1 MATGQT
7 VLLAGLIQE
16 QKDTNHSGIPL
27 LDQVPGLGNVVGNTG
42 HNITRT
48 ELIIFIRPQIIRDSV
63 DAHYVA
69 EELRTE
75 IEGHAGAGAALC
87 RPRAAGPIRSGGWRP
102 MSVRW
107 LSSISRTPRRRADL
121 RRRDHRRRSRRDGRR
136 EHDRGAGPGAAC
148 AGAGL
153 ACLMVAIAAV
163 DARRFIIPD
172 EFSAAALALGLA
184 DAAIRHPD
192 GIGEALA
199 IAALRGAIMALAFFA
214 LWAAY
219 RRLRGRDG
227 IGLGDVKLAGVA
239 GVWLDWP
246 SIPIAVEIAALA
258 ALAVCL
264 VRWLALGRAI
274 SATTRLPFG
283 LFLAPAIWIA
293 WLGETLLRQI
303 PSAWGL
309 G

>member
-1 MATGQT
+1 
-7 VLLAGLIQE
+7 
-16 QKDTNHSGIPL
+16 
-27 LDQVPGLGNVVGNTG
+27 
-42 HNITRT
+42 
-48 ELIIFIRPQIIRDSV
+48 
-63 DAHYVA
+63 
-69 EELRTE
+69 
-75 IEGHAGAGAALC
+75 
-87 RPRAAGPIRSGGWRP
+87 

-107 LSSISRTPRRRADL
+107 PSSMSQTPGSALPSFEDATIVVAAL
-121 RRRDHRRRSRRDGRR
+121 ATAAASMIVVSGGR
-136 EHDRGAGPGAAC
+136 GV
-148 AGAGL
+148 AGAVH
-153 ACLMVAIAAV
+153 ACLMIAIAAI
-163 DARRFIIPD
+163 DARRFMIPD
-172 EFSAAALALGLA
+172 ELTAAALALGLA

-199 IAALRGAIMALAFFA
+199 LAALRGAIVAAAFFG
-214 LWAAY
+214 LWALY
-219 RRLRGRDG
+219 RGLRGREG

-246 SIPIAVEIAALA
+246 SIPVAVEIAALA

-283 LFLAPAIWIA
+283 AFLAPAIWIA
-293 WLGETLLRQI
+293 WLGETMLPQI

>member
-1 MATGQT
+1 
-7 VLLAGLIQE
+7 
-16 QKDTNHSGIPL
+16 
-27 LDQVPGLGNVVGNTG
+27 
-42 HNITRT
+42 
-48 ELIIFIRPQIIRDSV
+48 
-63 DAHYVA
+63 
-69 EELRTE
+69 
-75 IEGHAGAGAALC
+75 
-87 RPRAAGPIRSGGWRP
+87 

-107 LSSISRTPRRRADL
+107 LSSISLPRRSPLTFEDVTIVIAAVATAAA
-121 RRRDHRRRSRRDGRR
+121 SMIVM
-136 EHDRGAGPGAAC
+136 PGAPGV

-153 ACLMVAIAAV
+153 ACMMVGIAAV

-172 EFSAAALALGLA
+172 ELSAAALALGLVN
-184 DAAIRHPD
+184 AAIGHPD
-192 GIGEALA
+192 AIGEAVGL
-199 IAALRGAIMALAFFA
+199 AALRGGVMALAFFG

-239 GVWLDWP
+239 GAWLDWP

-264 VRWLALGRAI
+264 ARWLATGRTI

-293 WLGETLLRQI
+293 WLGETMLPQI
-303 PSAWGL
+303 PSVLGL

>member
-1 MATGQT
+1 
-7 VLLAGLIQE
+7 
-16 QKDTNHSGIPL
+16 
-27 LDQVPGLGNVVGNTG
+27 
-42 HNITRT
+42 
-48 ELIIFIRPQIIRDSV
+48 
-63 DAHYVA
+63 
-69 EELRTE
+69 
-75 IEGHAGAGAALC
+75 
-87 RPRAAGPIRSGGWRP
+87 

-107 LSSISRTPRRRADL
+107 LSSMSWPPRSTLSFEDITIVVAAV
-121 RRRDHRRRSRRDGRR
+121 ST
-136 EHDRGAGPGAAC
+136 AAASMIVVPGALGV

-153 ACLMVAIAAV
+153 ACLMVGIAAV

-172 EFSAAALALGLA
+172 ELSAAALALGLVH
-184 DAAIRHPD
+184 AAIGPPD
-192 GIGEALA
+192 AIGEALA
-199 IAALRGAIMALAFFA
+199 IAMLRGGVMALAFFG

-264 VRWLALGRAI
+264 ARWLALGRTI

-293 WLGETLLRQI
+293 WLGETMLPQI
-303 PSAWGL
+303 PSVLGL